1 MALFQFS
8 RQMGTRIFPPFFH
21 APCVCCSFVIL
32 IFFLNFLI
40 SVTKIKSKILYARAQ
55 AAILRSLGLNFLTR
69 RYVAWTIASGQK
81 ESASKT
87 NLPSSGQA
95 SVLTSCVRK
104 SLEKAKY
111 RWNNSTRK
119 NVKNLLQQKSIEVS
133 SITVW
138 RYMTREKW
146 KENTFIER
154 TTKEF
159 ESPFE
164 IRQERREVD
173 SRRLGQFFIYTEV
186 SVLNIFSSTLI
197 QKRISYRARTNVMS
211 GDVPPAFQVSEAKCE
226 GDGVGWH
233 DGWWAHKFT
242 RATHRPNL
250 HFWVLHQPN
259 SCERSKKNR

>member
-1 MALFQFS
+1 
-8 RQMGTRIFPPFFH
+8 
-21 APCVCCSFVIL
+21 
-32 IFFLNFLI
+32 
-40 SVTKIKSKILYARAQ
+40 
-55 AAILRSLGLNFLTR
+55 
-69 RYVAWTIASGQK
+69 
-81 ESASKT
+81 
-87 NLPSSGQA
+87 
-95 SVLTSCVRK
+95 
-104 SLEKAKY
+104 
-111 RWNNSTRK
+111 
-119 NVKNLLQQKSIEVS
+119 
-133 SITVW
+133 
-138 RYMTREKW
+138 MTREKW

-173 SRRLGQFFIYTEV
+173 SRRLGQFFIYTEM

-250 HFWVLHQPN
+250 HF
-259 SCERSKKNR
+259 